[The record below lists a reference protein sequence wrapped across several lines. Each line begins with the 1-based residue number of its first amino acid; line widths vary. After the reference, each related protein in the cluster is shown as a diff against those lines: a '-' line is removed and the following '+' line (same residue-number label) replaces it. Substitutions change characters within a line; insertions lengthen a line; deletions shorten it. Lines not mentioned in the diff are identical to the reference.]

1 MRMLDAPWM
10 VDVASGAAPKAVQ
23 VLAACHAEMNPD
35 AYRMLN
41 QAEQVM
47 GSLLEDTEPVALR
60 SGAFEAIARELGGF
74 AEMPEPKAE
83 PVIDGLFAELP
94 SALRNVLD
102 DHPHPIW
109 MNKVG
114 GVQEMPLETLEEE
127 GVRVRLLSL
136 PPGRGVAEHTHESE
150 ELTLVLQGGFNDGH
164 ADYVRGDVCH
174 GDPNLTH
181 NPRAHDDGPCIC
193 LAVEMGR
200 LKFTHPVVAM
210 ASLMLGWDRS

>member
-1 MRMLDAPWM
+1 MHMLDAPWM

-23 VLAACHAEMNPD
+23 VLAACHAEMNAD
-35 AYRMLN
+35 AFRMLN

-47 GSLLEDTEPVALR
+47 GSLLEDTEPVAL
-60 SGAFEAIARELGGF
+60 SPGAFDAISRELGVF
-74 AEMPEPKAE
+74 TDTAQSSKAPEVE
-83 PVIDGLFAELP
+83 GLFAKLP
-94 SALRNVLD
+94 AALRTVLD

-114 GVQEMPLETLEEE
+114 GVKEMPIETLEEE

-136 PPGRGVAEHTHESE
+136 PAGRGVAEHTHEAE
-150 ELTLVLQGGFNDGH
+150 ELTLVLEGGFNDGH
-164 ADYVRGDVCH
+164 SDYVRGDVCH
-174 GDPNLTH
+174 ADPNLTH

-193 LAVEMGR
+193 LSVEMGR

-210 ASLMLGWDRS
+210 ASRMLGWDKN